1 MMLNATEVA
10 ALLERLQRIVTIK
23 HGAEAG
29 DEISYPFPERI
40 VALGDSGDGLGWPRM
55 AVSGH
60 RYVGGCPATTRC
72 RWTSSFTGFTR
83 CATRASR
90 RAPAAAV
97 PEPLRPGARALHR
110 NHERRERR
118 VLCRDARQGRLVGGA
133 DALLRWGEEV
143 AATAACS
150 PASWVPS
157 SWSCG
162 YCRAS
167 CTVSSSSCRA
177 PAGPA
182 RDRCRQN
189 TQARATVA
197 KLDAAAA
204 SAARLRFRVSGTL
217 MQFGWML
224 TVLANAPM
232 LFAVAGGPQV
242 RDGVQF
248 VVGSFLY
255 YVSACPWG
263 IGLMMLSLRPIDS
276 RPIFGLCVFLV
287 LFSLLMLF
295 MMVFIATNRDWNGD
309 FTPLAVILASVG
321 IFLIIALFIIPA
333 LNIRAGVLARA
344 VRTEDGAAPA
354 ATAPVGRLPLH
365 DEHHGKPIP
374 RLDVRPGVHGL
385 RDRHHLRQIWSGSR
399 DVGFHVGLHLLLPV
413 RAHHDAGGARQM
425 VRALGSIGKS
435 DDKEQE
441 AASVAALI
449 NGRRPPRRSPP
460 PANTSAH
467 GPSSV

>member
-1 MMLNATEVA
+1 M
-10 ALLERLQRIVTIK
+10 
-23 HGAEAG
+23 
-29 DEISYPFPERI
+29 
-40 VALGDSGDGLGWPRM
+40 
-55 AVSGH
+55 
-60 RYVGGCPATTRC
+60 
-72 RWTSSFTGFTR
+72 
-83 CATRASR
+83 
-90 RAPAAAV
+90 
-97 PEPLRPGARALHR
+97 
-110 NHERRERR
+110 
-118 VLCRDARQGRLVGGA
+118 
-133 DALLRWGEEV
+133 
-143 AATAACS
+143 
-150 PASWVPS
+150 
-157 SWSCG
+157 
-162 YCRAS
+162 
-167 CTVSSSSCRA
+167 
-177 PAGPA
+177 
-182 RDRCRQN
+182 
-189 TQARATVA
+189 A

-321 IFLIIALFIIPA
+321 AFIFLIIALFIIPA
-333 LNIRAGVLARA
+333 LNIRAGVLARLFGPKMAPRQQLQRLWVAFRFMMSTMGSLFLGWMFVPVSMGFGIGITFGKYGPGAETSGFMLGCISFYLFALIMTPA
-344 VRTEDGAAPA
+344 VRG
-354 ATAPVGRLPLH
+354 
-365 DEHHGKPIP
+365 
-374 RLDVRPGVHGL
+374 
-385 RDRHHLRQIWSGSR
+385 
-399 DVGFHVGLHLLLPV
+399 
-413 RAHHDAGGARQM
+413 QM

-449 NGRRPPRRSPP
+449 NTKSSAAEAFATAGKHFRAWPLFRLTREVLEDNKPDPTLHAMTIPAKLGDVSAFVSHSWSDSGTAKYDRLYEWSEEAPMVPEDHPDRANLTKGGPLLWLDKACIDQTAIEENLASLPIFLAGCKQLLVRAPLVSNRS
-460 PANTSAH
+460 
-467 GPSSV
+467 